1 MRNKSPRN
9 ALSGAV
15 AKALQ
20 ADPEPFA
27 TGQAASCG
35 SAITAAFIPSSGPAS
50 SRLIVAI
57 NDGIASG

>member
-1 MRNKSPRN
+1 LRNNLAAMPP
-9 ALSGAV
+9 SGAG

-57 NDGIASG
+57 NDDIASG